1 MQHSSAV
8 PTKEHLAAPWSSL
21 SFCCRLRAATPSQ
34 VLRDAAAA
42 YKVDTDALAA
52 KVKQEF
58 AAKEKAK
65 EAKKSASKPSVR
77 TNKKAAA

>member
-1 MQHSSAV
+1 L
-8 PTKEHLAAPWSSL
+8 T
-21 SFCCRLRAATPSQ
+21 
-34 VLRDAAAA
+34 DAAAA

-65 EAKKSASKPSVR
+65 AAKKDSPQQPTKAVVK
-77 TNKKAAA
+77 TAKKVAA